1 MKRTVKAFVPTIIM
15 MSFLTLVGLY
25 LYFFTENE
33 VFWGGF
39 ISMLFFYGLVFFM
52 GSYIASQKGDNNS
65 EEEVMLAG
73 RSIPLWIA
81 IFTMSATWVGG
92 GYINGAAEA
101 TYNSGLVWV
110 QAPWGYALS
119 LMIGGF
125 FFAKKMRRYQFR
137 TMLDPLAQRFGKK
150 TAAFFFLPAL
160 TGEVFW
166 TAAILSALGTTFG
179 VVLGL
184 DFQNAIILSAVIA
197 IAYTALGGLWAV
209 ALTDVIQMV
218 LLLIGLFITIPYA
231 LDYIG
236 GWDTAW
242 AAYQVKF
249 GAAASF
255 FPSVEA
261 LGSYYWNWWDYAL
274 LLIFGG
280 IPWQVYFQR
289 VLSAKDE
296 DTARNLSI
304 LAGFVCLL
312 AAIPPI
318 VIGVIG
324 NVADWTSLG
333 GTPANSLEIL
343 PSVMKSMTPPIVAT
357 IGLGAVAAAV
367 MSSADSSILSS
378 SSMAS
383 WNIYRPIINPNVNA
397 KQLAKVIKAC
407 IWIVG
412 IAATLIALQVKS
424 IYALWFLC
432 SDFVYCLL
440 FPALV
445 CALFDPKAN
454 KYGAIAGL
462 VVASVLRFGGGDAT
476 LGIPTFINY
485 PILDAV
491 EEVVNGN
498 RVVVLFPFKT
508 LAMISGLISIV
519 VVSRLTQKQA
529 PPQPLFVFTGDSS
542 GEHEEG
548 FGQRLIQED

>member
-1 MKRTVKAFVPTIIM
+1 MKKIPAKAFIPTFIM
-15 MSFLTLVGLY
+15 IGFLGIVGLY
-25 LYFFTENE
+25 IFFFTDNE

-39 ISMLFFYGLVFFM
+39 LSMLFFYGLVFFM
-52 GSYIASQKGDNNS
+52 GSYIAAQKGDTS
-65 EEEVMLAG
+65 TEEDVMLAG

-101 TYNSGLVWV
+101 TYSSGLVWV
-110 QAPWGYALS
+110 QAPWGYAMS
-119 LMIGGF
+119 LIIGGL
-125 FFAKKMRRYQFR
+125 FFAKKMRRHQFK
-137 TMLDPLAQRFGKK
+137 TMLDPLAQRFGEK
-150 TAAFFFLPAL
+150 TAALFFLPAL

-166 TAAILSALGTTFG
+166 TAAILSALGSTFG

-184 DFQNAIILSAVIA
+184 DFHSSIILSAIIA

-209 ALTDVIQMV
+209 ALTDVIQMI
-218 LLLIGLFITIPYA
+218 LLLVGLFITIPYA
-231 LDYIG
+231 LDFVG

-249 GAAASF
+249 GAAASL
-255 FPSVEA
+255 FPSEEA

-274 LLIFGG
+274 LLMLGG

-296 DTARNLSI
+296 NTARNLSI
-304 LAGFVCLL
+304 LAGVVCLV

-318 VIGVIG
+318 MIGVIG
-324 NVADWTSLG
+324 NVADWSSIG
-333 GTPANSLEIL
+333 GVPANSLEIL

-383 WNIYRPIINPNVNA
+383 WNVYRPLVKPNITSE
-397 KQLAKVIKAC
+397 QLAKVIKTC
-407 IWIVG
+407 IWIIG
-412 IAATLIALQVKS
+412 AAATLIALQVKS

-462 VVASVLRFGGGDAT
+462 IVAAVLRFGGGDAT
-476 LGIPTFINY
+476 LGIPTFIDY
-485 PILDAV
+485 PIIDAT
-491 EEVVNGN
+491 EEIVNGS
-498 RVVVLFPFKT
+498 REVVLFPFRT
-508 LAMISGLISIV
+508 LSMVSGLISIII
-519 VVSRLTQKQA
+519 VSRLTQKQA
-529 PPQPLFVFTGDSS
+529 PPMPLHIVTVTPKEKEMDN
-542 GEHEEG
+542 GEH
-548 FGQRLIQED
+548 LIID

>member
-1 MKRTVKAFVPTIIM
+1 MKKTVKAILPTVLM
-15 MSFLTLVGLY
+15 MSLLAIVGGYLY
-25 LYFFTENE
+25 LFTNTT

-52 GSYIASQKGDNNS
+52 GSYIAAQKGDNS
-65 EEEVMLAG
+65 TDEEVLLAG

-101 TYNSGLVWV
+101 TYSSGLVWV

-119 LMIGGF
+119 LVVGGL
-125 FFAKKMRRYQFR
+125 FFAKKMRRYEFK
-137 TMLDPLAQRFGKK
+137 TMLDPLAQRFGEK

-160 TGEVFW
+160 TGEIFW
-166 TAAILSALGTTFG
+166 TAAILSALGSTFG

-184 DFQNAIILSAVIA
+184 DFESSIILSAIIA

-209 ALTDVIQMV
+209 ALTDVVQMV
-218 LLLIGLFITIPYA
+218 LLLVGLFVTIPYA
-231 LDYIG
+231 LDFVG
-236 GWDTAW
+236 GWDQAW
-242 AAYQVKF
+242 AAYQLKF
-249 GAAASF
+249 GAAASLL
-255 FPSVEA
+255 PSHEA
-261 LGSYYWNWWDYAL
+261 LGSYYWNWWDYAF

-296 DTARNLSI
+296 NTARNLSI
-304 LAGFVCLL
+304 LAGVVCLI

-318 VIGVIG
+318 MIGVIG
-324 NVADWTSLG
+324 NVADWSTLG
-333 GTPANSLEIL
+333 GAPANSLEIL
-343 PSVMKSMTPPIVAT
+343 PSVMKSMTPPMVAT

-383 WNIYRPIINPNVNA
+383 WNVYKPIVNPQVSSE
-397 KQLAKVIKAC
+397 QLAKVIKSC

-412 IAATLIALQVKS
+412 IAATLIALQVQS

-454 KYGAIAGL
+454 RYGAMTGLLIA
-462 VVASVLRFGGGDAT
+462 SILRFGGGDAT
-476 LGIPTFINY
+476 LGIPIFIDY
-485 PILDAV
+485 PILDAG
-491 EEVVNGN
+491 EELVNGV
-498 RVVVLFPFKT
+498 RKTVLFPFRT
-508 LAMISGLISIV
+508 LAMISGLISIII
-519 VVSRLTQKQA
+519 VSRLTQKKA
-529 PPQPLFVFTGDSS
+529 PAQQLKRVGV
-542 GEHEEG
+542 EVE
-548 FGQRLIQED
+548 

>member
-1 MKRTVKAFVPTIIM
+1 
-15 MSFLTLVGLY
+15 
-25 LYFFTENE
+25 
-33 VFWGGF
+33 
-39 ISMLFFYGLVFFM
+39 MLFFYGLVFFM
-52 GSYIASQKGDNNS
+52 GSYIAAEKANKNT

-101 TYNSGLVWV
+101 TYNSGLIWV
-110 QAPWGYALS
+110 QAPWGYAMS
-119 LMIGGF
+119 LIIGGL
-125 FFAKKMRRYQFR
+125 FFAKKMRRYQFK
-137 TMLDPLAQRFGKK
+137 TMLDPLAQRFGEK
-150 TAAFFFLPAL
+150 TAALFFLPAL

-166 TAAILSALGTTFG
+166 TAAILSALGSTFG

-184 DFQNAIILSAVIA
+184 DFQSSIILSAIIA

-209 ALTDVIQMV
+209 ALTDVIQMI
-218 LLLIGLFITIPYA
+218 LLLVGLSITIPYA
-231 LDYIG
+231 LDFVG

-249 GAAASF
+249 GAAASL
-255 FPSVEA
+255 FPSEEA
-261 LGSYYWNWWDYAL
+261 LGAYYWNWWDYAL

-296 DTARNLSI
+296 NTARNLSI
-304 LAGFVCLL
+304 IAGVVCLI
-312 AAIPPI
+312 AAVPPI
-318 VIGVIG
+318 MIGVIG
-324 NVADWTSLG
+324 NVADWSSIG
-333 GTPANSLEIL
+333 GAPANSLEIL

-383 WNIYRPIINPNVNA
+383 WNVYRPLVQPNISSE
-397 KQLAKVIKAC
+397 QLAKVIKSF
-407 IWIVG
+407 IWIIG

-454 KYGAIAGL
+454 RYGALAGL
-462 VVASVLRFGGGDAT
+462 FIAALLRFGGGDTT
-476 LGIPTFINY
+476 LGIPTFIDY
-485 PILDAV
+485 PIIDATIEIV
-491 EEVVNGN
+491 DGV
-498 RVVVLFPFKT
+498 RVVVLFPFRT
-508 LAMISGLISIV
+508 LAMLSGLISIL
-519 VVSRLTQKQA
+519 VVSRLTQNQTA
-529 PPQPLFVFTGDSS
+529 TTSLEIVP
-542 GEHEEG
+542 
-548 FGQRLIQED
+548 

>member
-1 MKRTVKAFVPTIIM
+1 MKKTVKAILPTALM
-15 MSFLTLVGLY
+15 MSLLAIVGGYLY
-25 LYFFTENE
+25 LFTNTT

-52 GSYIASQKGDNNS
+52 GSYIAAQKGDNS
-65 EEEVMLAG
+65 TDEEVLLAG

-101 TYNSGLVWV
+101 TYSSGLVWV

-119 LMIGGF
+119 LVVGGL
-125 FFAKKMRRYQFR
+125 FFAKKMRRYEFK
-137 TMLDPLAQRFGKK
+137 TMLDPLAQRFGEK

-160 TGEVFW
+160 TGEIFW
-166 TAAILSALGTTFG
+166 TAAILSALGSTFG

-184 DFQNAIILSAVIA
+184 DFESSIILSAIIA

-218 LLLIGLFITIPYA
+218 LLLVGLFVTIPYA
-231 LDYIG
+231 LDFVG
-236 GWDTAW
+236 GWDQAW
-242 AAYQVKF
+242 AAYQLKF
-249 GAAASF
+249 GAAASLL
-255 FPSVEA
+255 PSHEA
-261 LGSYYWNWWDYAL
+261 LGSYYWNWWDYAF

-296 DTARNLSI
+296 NTARNLSI
-304 LAGFVCLL
+304 LAGVVCLI

-318 VIGVIG
+318 MIGVIG
-324 NVADWTSLG
+324 NVADWSTLG
-333 GTPANSLEIL
+333 GAPANSLEIL
-343 PSVMKSMTPPIVAT
+343 PSVMKSMTPPMVAT

-383 WNIYRPIINPNVNA
+383 WNVYKPIVNPQVSSE
-397 KQLAKVIKAC
+397 QLAKVIKSC

-412 IAATLIALQVKS
+412 IAATLIALQVQS

-454 KYGAIAGL
+454 RYGAMTGLLIA
-462 VVASVLRFGGGDAT
+462 SILRFGGGDAT
-476 LGIPTFINY
+476 LGIPIFIDY
-485 PILDAV
+485 PILDAG
-491 EEVVNGN
+491 EELVNGV
-498 RVVVLFPFKT
+498 RKTVLFPFRT
-508 LAMISGLISIV
+508 LAMISGLISIII
-519 VVSRLTQKQA
+519 VSRLTQKKA
-529 PPQPLFVFTGDSS
+529 PAQQLKRVGV
-542 GEHEEG
+542 EVE
-548 FGQRLIQED
+548 